1 MTCMV
6 ATMTNDSEQ
15 KVKGAGSYDDHE
27 VLYPE
32 DVASNRRTTQERI
45 AVSAYVGERIE
56 ESKRGGDTYDAIAA
70 RFKFSKASAINVALH
85 GKIVGLDIQQKVA
98 NVLFKGSLDA
108 LKRAALEWWN
118 SDQGAEYRRV
128 KQLDDVLDVDAT
140 YPNRSTAIHCG
151 RLLGFDE
158 RSFDKL
164 RTIVLKGAVDPPPR
178 WWFKQLDAIEDELSD
193 PYRSELEPL
202 VGDPIDKA
210 RKPPRKR

>member
-1 MTCMV
+1 MN
-6 ATMTNDSEQ
+6 NDSEQ
-15 KVKGAGSYDDHE
+15 KVKASGSYDDQE
-27 VLYPE
+27 VPYLE

-56 ESKRGGDTYDAIAA
+56 ESKRSGETYDAIAA

-85 GKIVGLDIQQKVA
+85 GKIIGLDIQQKVA

-118 SDQGAEYRRV
+118 SEQGAEYRRA
-128 KQLDDVLDVDAT
+128 KEQEGTLDVDSS
-140 YPNRSTAIHCG
+140 YPNRSVAIHCG

-164 RTIVLKGAVDPPPR
+164 RAVVLKGAVDPPAR
-178 WWFKQLDAIEDELSD
+178 WWFRQLEAIEDELSD

-202 VGDPIDKA
+202 SGDPIESA
-210 RKPPRKR
+210 RKRARKR